1 MTHETGLIP
10 CRHCKERSDAA
21 IQGPARAGFMPARIA
36 ADLLL
41 SGLLVSGSATRTRSA
56 STRDGISPCGPW
68 IAAPQAA
75 RNDGT
80 SAKGNLAKAAAITL
94 ALACIAL
101 PAGAATLRPFTT
113 LSHAVVRLSDL
124 FDAAG
129 LDSGLDRALGPA
141 PAPGSRITVEA
152 AQLGAIA
159 RQFGVDW
166 RPAGP
171 ADRAV
176 LDRPGRT
183 LGRDDVLAPLRAALA
198 GSGVPRDADLE
209 MPGFTTPM
217 LPVDATPALDVT
229 QLEYDGGTGRFTAL
243 LSVSADGVPMTQL
256 RLSGRVQEMVEL
268 PVPRRRMLP
277 GDVVLAD
284 DLQWTRLRATLAR
297 GEVVR
302 TTAEAVGQALRRPV
316 QPGQPILLAD
326 LGRPVLVTKG
336 MPMLL
341 ALDGPGIQLTATS
354 VATEPAGLGERV
366 RVLNPASRVV
376 VEAEVT
382 GPGRARVLPGS
393 QPVPAPNRM
402 AAR

>member
-1 MTHETGLIP
+1 MTHEAGP
-10 CRHCKERSDAA
+10 PSYRHCAYRHCEERSDTA
-21 IQGPARAGFMPARIA
+21 IQGPQAPGDDPR
-36 ADLLL
+36 
-41 SGLLVSGSATRTRSA
+41 
-56 STRDGISPCGPW
+56 GPW

-75 RNDGT
+75 RDGA

-113 LSHAVVRLSDL
+113 LSGAVVRLSDL
-124 FDAAG
+124 FDAA
-129 LDSGLDRALGPA
+129 GLDRALGPA

-341 ALDGPGIQLTATS
+341 ALDGPGIQLTATG

-382 GPGRARVLPGS
+382 GPGRARVMPGS